1 MSSRFFLRA
10 LTLGALLL
18 TSAAPA
24 LAAPCG
30 TGPFETWL
38 EDFKKEAAAKGI
50 SASAIQAGLTGVT
63 LDKSVL
69 TRDQS
74 QKVFSQTFE
83 EFSGRMVPPRLTRG
97 ANMLKQYG
105 SVLGR
110 IEEKYGVP
118 GEVLVAIW
126 GLETDYGV
134 NIGKFQTLRALATLA
149 YDCRRTDLFKAELM
163 DALRIVERGDIA
175 PQDLRGAWAGEIGQT
190 QFMPSS
196 YIKYAV
202 DFDSNGR
209 RDLLRSAPGRAG
221 LDRQFPGQPWLETRQ
236 GMGARQRQ
244 FRCDQG
250 VEQERG
256 LRQDHRP
263 FRDPAFAR
271 AVTENSKRWEFK
283 GRNSKGR
290 PSATGPLPI
299 GLLGHARLHCLAQ
312 MRRAGARLAVQHRIL
327 GSRDF
332 LLGRHL
338 ALAISHVLDHRF
350 SLAHIVAAAARLDSR
365 GVGWRDGVRQD
376 CHRGGCEY
384 FVEHGSFLFVFGQ
397 TASLPSANPIV
408 R

>member
-1 MSSRFFLRA
+1 MISRLSLRA

-18 TSAAPA
+18 TSVAPA
-24 LAAPCG
+24 VAAPCG

-38 EDFKKEAAAKGI
+38 EDFKKEAAGKGI

-69 TRDQS
+69 ARDSS

-83 EFSGRMVPPRLTRG
+83 EFSGRMVPPRMTRG
-97 ANMLKQYG
+97 SNMLKQYG

-149 YDCRRTDLFKAELM
+149 YDCRRSDLFKAELM

-209 RDLLRSAPGRAG
+209 RDLLRSAPDVLASTANFLAGHGWKRGKEWEPGSDNFAVIKEWNKSEVYAKTIAHFATQLSRA
-221 LDRQFPGQPWLETRQ
+221 P
-236 GMGARQRQ
+236 
-244 FRCDQG
+244 
-250 VEQERG
+250 
-256 LRQDHRP
+256 
-263 FRDPAFAR
+263 
-271 AVTENSKRWEFK
+271 
-283 GRNSKGR
+283 
-290 PSATGPLPI
+290 
-299 GLLGHARLHCLAQ
+299 
-312 MRRAGARLAVQHRIL
+312 
-327 GSRDF
+327 
-332 LLGRHL
+332 
-338 ALAISHVLDHRF
+338 
-350 SLAHIVAAAARLDSR
+350 
-365 GVGWRDGVRQD
+365 
-376 CHRGGCEY
+376 
-384 FVEHGSFLFVFGQ
+384 
-397 TASLPSANPIV
+397 
-408 R
+408 